1 MMKLCV
7 NYMVKRC
14 TAPLNFFLSGE
25 QFLAIGPTHLGK
37 GSDHPMNHDHVGH
50 DDHDIGLDSAAP
62 NDVNEL
68 SPNKLE

>member
-1 MMKLCV
+1 L
-7 NYMVKRC
+7 
-14 TAPLNFFLSGE
+14 GE